1 MKRILRTLLAAVGIL
16 ALVMVGAVIYVTTF
30 FDPEDLKPRL
40 IEVVREQSGLELT
53 LEGPLS
59 WSFYPRLG
67 VRVEKAEAWLPDQE
81 IEEET
86 HFAAFNHAEVSLSF
100 TPLLRGE
107 IAIDGLTLDGLRL
120 NLERDEQGRGNW
132 EVLVERLSER
142 SEEAEGA
149 LSPASAGPNPEGD
162 AEEGRLAVALNI
174 ASVRLRDGEVRFRD
188 LQANQEWRL
197 DSLDIG
203 GSNVNPSGPFPLE
216 ASFKAFLFD
225 ELDSEEQALEPQL
238 ESDVAFK
245 SRVDLGL
252 AEERY
257 VLEDLNLTSA
267 TRLGEYVDEQQA
279 NLQSSEMIIDVA
291 ENRWQLEEAK
301 LDVSL
306 HHPRL
311 GEKPMPLSLGFEL
324 DADLAE
330 QVAQFR
336 ELELTGENGLELS
349 GTLKV
354 TELFDALS
362 YSGQMNLA
370 PLSLRPWLTRLDM
383 LPNMASDSALGDV
396 ALTSPY
402 EGDLERLD
410 LTGLTLV
417 LDDSTF
423 TGRLGA
429 AFDGESLD
437 FDLEGDS
444 LDLDTYLPPA
454 EPNADTA
461 RVPSLPGIERAYAQP
476 SGALVPDEWLA
487 ALDLEGELR
496 LAELQ
501 LMDLEFL
508 DVQLTL
514 SGSDGRQRLVDFA
527 SSFYEGELAASGEL
541 DLREAPLRWSLSPRL
556 SRVGLEP
563 LLEAL
568 GEQSPPLR
576 GRLSMDGDLGA
587 RGNVLAELKR
597 SLSGN
602 LAARLEEGA
611 ILETNV
617 SQVLCSAVA
626 TLEGEQTS
634 REWSEDTRFDRA
646 EASFVIR
653 DGTVE
658 SDDLTVTIPGIEVG
672 GEGQL
677 DIVSEQF
684 DVRAAARFV
693 NTADAACEV
702 NPRLERVPFPVRCE
716 GSLSGDN
723 SEWCR
728 FDRGALQ
735 DTLAE
740 FLRNE
745 ASQRAGEEAEQ
756 RLEGALE
763 GLDERIGEEAGG
775 ELRDALRGLFN

>member
-67 VRVEKAEAWLPDQE
+67 VSVENAEAWLPDQE
-81 IEEET
+81 VEEEV
-86 HFAAFNHAEVSLSF
+86 HFAAFRHAEVSLSF
-100 TPLLRGE
+100 APLLRGE

-142 SEEAEGA
+142 GEAAEGA
-149 LSPASAGPNPEGD
+149 LSPASAGPEPD
-162 AEEGRLAVALNI
+162 ADEAGRLPVALNI

-188 LQANQEWRL
+188 LQTDQEWRL
-197 DSLDIG
+197 NSLDIG
-203 GSNVNPSGPFPLE
+203 GSNVNPNGPFPLE
-216 ASFKAFLFD
+216 ASFSASLFD
-225 ELDSEEQALEPQL
+225 ELDGEEQALEPQL
-238 ESDVAFK
+238 ESDIAFK

-267 TRLGEYVDEQQA
+267 TRLGDSDDEQQA
-279 NLQSSEMIIDVA
+279 NLQSSELIIDIA
-291 ENRWQLEEAK
+291 ERRWQLESAK
-301 LDVSL
+301 LDASL
-306 HHPRL
+306 RHPRL
-311 GEKPMPLSLGFEL
+311 GEKAMPLSLSFEL

-349 GTLKV
+349 GTLKL
-354 TELFDALS
+354 TNLFDAPA

-370 PLSLRPWLTRLDM
+370 PLSLRPWLARLDM
-383 LPNMASDSALGDV
+383 LPNMASDSALSDV
-396 ALTSPY
+396 ALASPF
-402 EGDLERLD
+402 EGNLQRVA

-417 LDDSTF
+417 LDDTTF

-429 AFDGESLD
+429 GFDGESLD

-444 LDLDTYLPPA
+444 LDLDTYLPPV
-454 EPNADTA
+454 EPNADTSQ
-461 RVPSLPGIERAYAQP
+461 VPFLPAVGQAYAQT
-476 SGALVPDEWLA
+476 SGALVPVEWLS
-487 ALDLEGELR
+487 ALALEGELR
-496 LAELQ
+496 LTELQ
-501 LMDLEFL
+501 WMDLEFL
-508 DVQLTL
+508 DVQLAL
-514 SGSDGRQRLVDFA
+514 SGSDGRQRLVDFE
-527 SSFYEGELAASGEL
+527 SRFYEGELAASGEL
-541 DLREAPLRWSLSPRL
+541 DLRESPLRWSLSPRL
-556 SRVGLEP
+556 SQVGLEP

-576 GRLSMDGDLGA
+576 GRLTMEGDLDA
-587 RGNVLAELKR
+587 RGNILAELKR
-597 SLSGN
+597 SLNGN

-617 SQVLCSAVA
+617 SQVLCTAVA
-626 TLEGEQTS
+626 TLEGEETS
-634 REWSEDTRFDRA
+634 REWSADTRFDRV
-646 EASFVIR
+646 EANFVIR

-658 SDDLTVTIPGIEVG
+658 SDDLIVTIPGIEVG

-677 DIVSEQF
+677 DLVSEQF
-684 DVRAAARFV
+684 DVRATARFV
-693 NTADAACEV
+693 NTADVACEV
-702 NPRLERVPFPVRCE
+702 NPRLERVPFPVRCK

-723 SEWCR
+723 REWCR

-735 DTLAE
+735 NTLAE

-745 ASQRAGEEAEQ
+745 ASQRAGEEAEK

>member
-81 IEEET
+81 IEEEV
-86 HFAAFNHAEVSLSF
+86 HFAAFRHAEVSLSF
-100 TPLLRGE
+100 APLLRGE

-120 NLERDEQGRGNW
+120 NLERDAQGRGNW

-142 SEEAEGA
+142 SEAAEGA
-149 LSPASAGPNPEGD
+149 LSPASAGPNPD
-162 AEEGRLAVALNI
+162 NDTDEERLAVALNI
-174 ASVRLRDGEVRFRD
+174 ASVQLRDGEVHFRD
-188 LQANQEWRL
+188 RQTEQEWRFN
-197 DSLDIG
+197 SLDIS
-203 GSNVNPSGPFPLE
+203 GSNVNPNGPFPLE
-216 ASFKAFLFD
+216 ASFKASLFD
-225 ELDSEEQALEPQL
+225 ELDGDEPSREPQL
-238 ESDVAFK
+238 QSDIAFK
-245 SRVDLGL
+245 SRVGLGL

-257 VLEDLNLTSA
+257 VLEDLTLTSA
-267 TRLGEYVDEQQA
+267 TRLGASDDEQQA
-279 NLQSSEMIIDVA
+279 NLQSSEVVIDTA
-291 ENRWQLEEAK
+291 ENRWQLEAAK
-301 LDVSL
+301 LDASL

-311 GEKPMPLSLGFEL
+311 GDKAMPLSLSFEL

-336 ELELTGENGLELS
+336 ELELTGEDGLELS

-354 TELFDALS
+354 TDLFDALS

-370 PLSLRPWLTRLDM
+370 PLSLRPWLDRLDR
-383 LPNMASDSALGDV
+383 LPSMASDSALSDV
-396 ALTSPY
+396 ALTTPY
-402 EGDLERLD
+402 EGDLRRLE

-429 AFDGESLD
+429 GFDGESLD

-444 LDLDTYLPPA
+444 LDLDTYLPPVIS
-454 EPNADTA
+454 NADTA
-461 RVPSLPGIERAYAQP
+461 QLPFLPGIERAYAQE
-476 SGALVPDEWLA
+476 SEALVPAEWLA
-487 ALDLEGELR
+487 ALDLEGKLR
-496 LAELQ
+496 LAELR

-508 DVQLTL
+508 DVELAL
-514 SGSDGRQRLVDFA
+514 SGGDGRQRLVDFA
-527 SSFYEGELAASGEL
+527 SRFYEGELAASGEL
-541 DLREAPLRWSLSPRL
+541 DLRESPLRWSLSPRL

-563 LLEAL
+563 LFEAL
-568 GEQSPPLR
+568 DEQSPPLR
-576 GRLSMDGDLGA
+576 GRLSMEGDLAA

-626 TLEGEQTS
+626 TLEGEETN
-634 REWSEDTRFDRA
+634 REWSDDTRFDRA

-653 DGTVE
+653 DGNVR
-658 SDDLTVTIPGIEVG
+658 SDDLAVTIPGIEVG

-684 DVRAAARFV
+684 DVRATARFV

-716 GSLSGDN
+716 GNLSGDN

-735 DTLAE
+735 NTLAE

-745 ASQRAGEEAEQ
+745 ATQRAGEEAEQ